1 MRIAIA
7 QMSTSAADFEK
18 TADRMVDYSYRA
30 VADHADLLVFPMAT
44 LTGPLPVDNPDQEG
58 FLLDLAETFVNLSD
72 RLACPSIVPLVT
84 SFKGDLVPEAMFI
97 REGSLVP
104 LKLGSYLKSLMP
116 IHRGDGP
123 STNKDA
129 SAPALPEVEIDGVR
143 FGVAFTYDDLDAYD
157 DFEYDA
163 DVILFFSGYGFG
175 ADDASSALGSALSEG
190 RFLADAEAA
199 NAWIVA
205 AGSLGGYGPQVFTG
219 SSFVLAPWGELAA
232 QAPSLEEA
240 LLVCDIDPHAEGP
253 LAHPL
258 VQEVFDRPLFA
269 WGALTLGLHD
279 LCEKTGNN
287 DIAVLLDG
295 SLDSMVVA
303 ALATDALGPTRV
315 HALVLDDADEQG
327 VLSSR
332 TLVRNLR
339 IDSRELSG
347 AALGVEG
354 DRALARDIAEAH
366 LAALAREIGGIALSN
381 LDKTALA
388 LEVDVR
394 AVSAARVMPI
404 GDLYRSAVIELA
416 RLRNTIS
423 PVISRGA
430 QNAYEVPDVD
440 GLEECGTSD
449 EERLAYVDHVLSSY
463 VEWERSASDIVTD
476 HGHPEVVEEIIRRT
490 CDHELARAGRG
501 ICIMASSKTIYD
513 TRNPIGMV
521 WHDRPRKEDERA
533 DAESRDSIILPGTEG
548 MRGVRYE
555 PQSRRI
561 RDVREMLEFLR
572 DFSLGGGLHPEG
584 FGDEPFDE
592 KADDKGS
599 EQGHAWTNPFSEN

>member
-1 MRIAIA
+1 
-7 QMSTSAADFEK
+7 
-18 TADRMVDYSYRA
+18 
-30 VADHADLLVFPMAT
+30 
-44 LTGPLPVDNPDQEG
+44 
-58 FLLDLAETFVNLSD
+58 
-72 RLACPSIVPLVT
+72 
-84 SFKGDLVPEAMFI
+84 
-97 REGSLVP
+97 
-104 LKLGSYLKSLMP
+104 
-116 IHRGDGP
+116 
-123 STNKDA
+123 
-129 SAPALPEVEIDGVR
+129 
-143 FGVAFTYDDLDAYD
+143 
-157 DFEYDA
+157 
-163 DVILFFSGYGFG
+163 
-175 ADDASSALGSALSEG
+175 
-190 RFLADAEAA
+190 
-199 NAWIVA
+199 
-205 AGSLGGYGPQVFTG
+205 
-219 SSFVLAPWGELAA
+219 
-232 QAPSLEEA
+232 
-240 LLVCDIDPHAEGP
+240 
-253 LAHPL
+253 
-258 VQEVFDRPLFA
+258 
-269 WGALTLGLHD
+269 
-279 LCEKTGNN
+279 
-287 DIAVLLDG
+287 
-295 SLDSMVVA
+295 
-303 ALATDALGPTRV
+303 
-315 HALVLDDADEQG
+315 

-347 AALGVEG
+347 AALGAEG

-404 GDLYRSAVIELA
+404 GDLYRSTVIELA

-561 RDVREMLEFLR
+561 RDVREMARVPARLLAWWRPAPRGLWGRAPRREGRRQGERAGSRVDQPLLGELVLSKCSPSYAILEAILELTFVFLGRCTWRGRAR
-572 DFSLGGGLHPEG
+572 DHSRH
-584 FGDEPFDE
+584 
-592 KADDKGS
+592 
-599 EQGHAWTNPFSEN
+599 